1 MNFCTLIPTY
11 NNGKTLGNIIE
22 RTLTVCSNIV
32 VVNDG
37 STDNTAEI
45 LGTFS
50 ENKNITVV
58 SYPNNKGKGYALRLG
73 LQKARELGFDY
84 AVTVDSDGQHFP
96 EDIPLLLEAAKN
108 ANESRVLVV
117 GSRNLKAEGMP
128 EKNTFA
134 NNFSNFWF
142 KVQTLHKLPDT
153 QTGFRLYSL
162 HNLPNLKILTRRYE
176 TELELLVFSAWRNV
190 KLIPTQVRVYYPP
203 KEERVSHFRP
213 FADFTRISIL
223 NTFLCFAALLYGY
236 PSMLIRSL
244 IRK

>member
-11 NNGKTLGNIIE
+11 NNCKTLGNIIE
-22 RTLTVCSNIV
+22 RTLAVCSDIV

-37 STDNTAEI
+37 STDNTANV
-45 LGTFS
+45 LGSFS

-58 SYPNNKGKGYALRLG
+58 SYPKNKGKGYALRVG

-96 EDIPLLLEAAKN
+96 EDIPLLLNAAKD
-108 ANESRVLVV
+108 ANESRILVV

-142 KVQTLHKLPDT
+142 KVQTLRKLPDT

-162 HNLPNLKILTRRYE
+162 HSLPNLKILTRRYE

-190 KLIPTQVRVYYPP
+190 KMIPTQVRVYYPP
-203 KEERVSHFRP
+203 QGERVSHFRP

-244 IRK
+244 NKK

>member
-22 RTLTVCSNIV
+22 RTLTVCNDIV

-84 AVTVDSDGQHFP
+84 SVTVDSDGQHFP

-108 ANESRVLVV
+108 TNGSRILVV

-142 KVQTLHKLPDT
+142 KVQTFKKLPDT

>member
-22 RTLTVCSNIV
+22 RTLTVCNDIV

-108 ANESRVLVV
+108 ANWSRILVV

-128 EKNTFA
+128 EKNIFA

>member
-22 RTLTVCSNIV
+22 RTLTVCNDIV

-84 AVTVDSDGQHFP
+84 SVTVDSDGQHFP

-108 ANESRVLVV
+108 ANWSRILVV

-142 KVQTLHKLPDT
+142 KVQTFKKLPDT

-244 IRK
+244 IKK

>member
-1 MNFCTLIPTY
+1 MRFTTRYQLIKLLQRLLVAWVYHT
-11 NNGKTLGNIIE
+11 
-22 RTLTVCSNIV
+22 
-32 VVNDG
+32 
-37 STDNTAEI
+37 
-45 LGTFS
+45 
-50 ENKNITVV
+50 
-58 SYPNNKGKGYALRLG
+58 LRL
-73 LQKARELGFDY
+73 RPI
-84 AVTVDSDGQHFP
+84 P

-108 ANESRVLVV
+108 ANGSRILVV

-142 KVQTLHKLPDT
+142 KVQTFKKLPDT

-244 IRK
+244 IKK

>member
-22 RTLTVCSNIV
+22 RTLAVCSDIV

-37 STDNTAEI
+37 STDNTADV
-45 LGTFS
+45 LGGFS

-58 SYPNNKGKGYALRLG
+58 SYPKNKGKGYALRVG

-96 EDIPLLLEAAKN
+96 EDIPLLLEAAEN
-108 ANESRVLVV
+108 ANESRILVV

-142 KVQTLHKLPDT
+142 KVQTLRKLPDT

-162 HNLPNLKILTRRYE
+162 HSLPNLKILTRRYE

-190 KLIPTQVRVYYPP
+190 KMIPTQVRVYYPP
-203 KEERVSHFRP
+203 QGERVSHFRP

-244 IRK
+244 IKK

>member
-1 MNFCTLIPTY
+1 MNLCTLIPTY
-11 NNGKTLGNIIE
+11 NNGKTLGKIIE
-22 RTLTVCSNIV
+22 RTLAVCNDIV

-37 STDNTAEI
+37 STDNTSEV
-45 LGTFS
+45 LGAFS

-58 SYPNNKGKGYALRLG
+58 SYPKNKGKGYALRVG

-84 AVTVDSDGQHFP
+84 AVTVDSDGQHYP
-96 EDIPLLLEAAKN
+96 EDIPLLLETAKN
-108 ANESRVLVV
+108 ANESRILVV

-142 KVQTLHKLPDT
+142 KVQTLKKLPDT

-162 HNLPNLKILTRRYE
+162 HSLPNLKILTRRYE
-176 TELELLVFSAWRNV
+176 TELELLVFSAWRGV

-203 KEERVSHFRP
+203 KGERVTHFRP

-244 IRK
+244 IKK

>member
-22 RTLTVCSNIV
+22 RTLTVCNDIV

-50 ENKNITVV
+50 ANKNITVV
-58 SYPNNKGKGYALRLG
+58 SYPKNKGKGYALRLG

-84 AVTVDSDGQHFP
+84 SVTVDSDGQHFP

-108 ANESRVLVV
+108 ANGSRILVV

-142 KVQTLHKLPDT
+142 KVQTFKKLPDT

-162 HNLPNLKILTRRYE
+162 HSLPNLKILTRE
-176 TELELLVFSAWRNV
+176 
-190 KLIPTQVRVYYPP
+190 
-203 KEERVSHFRP
+203 
-213 FADFTRISIL
+213 
-223 NTFLCFAALLYGY
+223 
-236 PSMLIRSL
+236 
-244 IRK
+244 

>member
-22 RTLTVCSNIV
+22 RTLTVCNDIV

-84 AVTVDSDGQHFP
+84 SVTVDSDGQHFP

-142 KVQTLHKLPDT
+142 KVQTFKKLPDT

>member
-11 NNGKTLGNIIE
+11 NNGKTLVNIIE
-22 RTLTVCSNIV
+22 RTLAVCSDIV

-37 STDNTAEI
+37 STDNTSDV
-45 LGTFS
+45 LGGFS

-58 SYPNNKGKGYALRLG
+58 SYPKNKGKGYALRTG

-96 EDIPLLLEAAKN
+96 EDIPLLLEAAEN
-108 ANESRVLVV
+108 ANESRILVV

-142 KVQTLHKLPDT
+142 KVQTLRKLPDT

-162 HNLPNLKILTRRYE
+162 HSLPNLKILTRRYE

-190 KLIPTQVRVYYPP
+190 KIIPTQVRVYYPP
-203 KEERVSHFRP
+203 QGERVSHFRP

-244 IRK
+244 IKK

>member
-22 RTLTVCSNIV
+22 RTLAVCSNIV

-37 STDNTAEI
+37 STDNTADV
-45 LGTFS
+45 LDTFS

-58 SYPNNKGKGYALRLG
+58 SYPKNKGKGYALRLG

-108 ANESRVLVV
+108 ANVSRVLVV

-142 KVQTLHKLPDT
+142 KVQTFKKLPDT

-213 FADFTRISIL
+213 VADFTRISIL

>member
-142 KVQTLHKLPDT
+142 KVQTFKKLPDT

-176 TELELLVFSAWRNV
+176 TELELLVFSAWRKV
-190 KLIPTQVRVYYPP
+190 KMIPTQVRVYYPP

-244 IRK
+244 IKK

>member
-22 RTLTVCSNIV
+22 RTLTVCNDIV

-84 AVTVDSDGQHFP
+84 SVTVDSDGQHFP

-108 ANESRVLVV
+108 ANWSRILVV

-142 KVQTLHKLPDT
+142 KVQTFKKLPDT

>member
-37 STDNTAEI
+37 STDNTADV
-45 LGTFS
+45 LGSFS

-58 SYPNNKGKGYALRLG
+58 SYPKNKGKGYALRLG

-108 ANESRVLVV
+108 ANESRILVV

-142 KVQTLHKLPDT
+142 KVQTFKKLPDT

>member
-22 RTLTVCSNIV
+22 RTLTVCNDIV

-84 AVTVDSDGQHFP
+84 SVTVDSDGQHFP
-96 EDIPLLLEAAKN
+96 EDIPLLQKKKKN
-108 ANESRVLVV
+108 ANGSRILVV

-142 KVQTLHKLPDT
+142 KVQTVKKLPDT

-223 NTFLCFAALLYGY
+223 NTFLCFAAWLYGY

>member
-22 RTLTVCSNIV
+22 RTLAVCSDIV

-37 STDNTAEI
+37 STDNTANV

-58 SYPNNKGKGYALRLG
+58 SYPKNKGKGYALRVG

-96 EDIPLLLEAAKN
+96 EDIPLLLEAAEN
-108 ANESRVLVV
+108 ANESRILVV

-142 KVQTLHKLPDT
+142 KVQTLRKLPDT

-162 HNLPNLKILTRRYE
+162 HSLPNLKILTRRYE

-190 KLIPTQVRVYYPP
+190 KIIPTQVRVYYPP
-203 KEERVSHFRP
+203 QGERVSHFRP

>member
-37 STDNTAEI
+37 STDNTADV
-45 LGTFS
+45 LGSFS

-58 SYPNNKGKGYALRLG
+58 SYPKNKGKGYALRLG
-73 LQKARELGFDY
+73 LQKSRELGFDY

-142 KVQTLHKLPDT
+142 KVQTFKKLPDT

>member
-22 RTLTVCSNIV
+22 RTLTVCNDIV

-50 ENKNITVV
+50 ANKNITVV

-84 AVTVDSDGQHFP
+84 SVTVDSDGQHFP

-108 ANESRVLVV
+108 ANGSRILVV

-128 EKNTFA
+128 ERNTFA

-142 KVQTLHKLPDT
+142 KVQTFKKLPDT

>member
-37 STDNTAEI
+37 STDNTADV

-58 SYPNNKGKGYALRLG
+58 SYPKNKGKGYALRLG

-162 HNLPNLKILTRRYE
+162 HSLPNLNILTRRYE
-176 TELELLVFSAWRNV
+176 TELELLVFSAWRKV
-190 KLIPTQVRVYYPP
+190 KMIPTQVRVYYPP

-244 IRK
+244 IKK

>member
-22 RTLTVCSNIV
+22 RTLAVCSDIV

-37 STDNTAEI
+37 STDNTADV
-45 LGTFS
+45 LGVFS

-58 SYPNNKGKGYALRLG
+58 SYPKNKGKGYALRTG

-96 EDIPLLLEAAKN
+96 EDIPLLLEAAEN
-108 ANESRVLVV
+108 ANESRILVV

-142 KVQTLHKLPDT
+142 KVQTLRKLPDT

-162 HNLPNLKILTRRYE
+162 HSLPNLKILTRRYE

-190 KLIPTQVRVYYPP
+190 KIIPTQVRVYYPP
-203 KEERVSHFRP
+203 QGERVSHFRP

-244 IRK
+244 IKK